1 MIPKLNMSF
10 FHAISF
16 LKIFI
21 ITRHEILIPKLQ
33 AFRFSPNSLKSEVY
47 HSLKQTVNILQYCG
61 TR

>member
-47 HSLKQTVNILQYCG
+47 NSLKQTVLLPY
-61 TR
+61 